1 MDKTKQLQLNDT
13 VIDLS
18 AYPNSMS
25 INSLAVYADASELGC
40 HVSSIS
46 SQLQSFK
53 MPEGRGEVI
62 QVQNYT
68 IINDSY
74 NANLDSVKLGI
85 NNLSDI
91 SCSGRK
97 IAVLGD
103 MLELGDKEEDYHKR
117 LGKYLIDKKVDA
129 VFAYGN
135 LSQHAIHTMDGTNIF
150 HQFYSDKNSLIS
162 DLKEYLQDGDIIYI
176 KGSRGMKM
184 EDIIIGLKS

>member
-1 MDKTKQLQLNDT
+1 M
-13 VIDLS
+13 
-18 AYPNSMS
+18 
-25 INSLAVYADASELGC
+25 
-40 HVSSIS
+40 
-46 SQLQSFK
+46 
-53 MPEGRGEVI
+53 I

-97 IAVLGD
+97 ITVLGD
-103 MLELGDKEEDYHKR
+103 MLELGAKEEEYHKQ
-117 LGKYLIDKKVDA
+117 LGKYLVNKKVDA
-129 VFAYGN
+129 VFAYGD
-135 LSQHAIHTMDGTNIF
+135 LSQHTIHAMNGANIF
-150 HQFYSDKNSLIS
+150 HQFYTDKDSLIS

-184 EDIIIGLKS
+184 EDVITGLKS